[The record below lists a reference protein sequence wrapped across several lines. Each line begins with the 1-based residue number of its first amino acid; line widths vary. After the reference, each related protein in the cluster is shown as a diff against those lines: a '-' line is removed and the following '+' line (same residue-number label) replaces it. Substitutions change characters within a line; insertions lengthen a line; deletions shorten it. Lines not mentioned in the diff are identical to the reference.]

1 MEGMSAILDREFYN
15 NVCDFTNIKKIV
27 LPSTIESIGDYAFAR
42 LESLETI
49 VCKAKTPPQINL
61 SFLDIG
67 TKKVFSTGDKI
78 QLTPVRDGVL
88 LSSLTS
94 GDVATFDEIKS
105 FWEEDH
111 IVN

>member
-1 MEGMSAILDREFYN
+1 MN
-15 NVCDFTNIKKIV
+15 NIKKIV

-67 TKKVFSTGDKI
+67 TKKVFVPSDSVEDYKVSWNSSFY
-78 QLTPVRDGVL
+78 QL
-88 LSSLTS
+88 
-94 GDVATFDEIKS
+94 EILPI
-105 FWEEDH
+105 E
-111 IVN
+111 

>member
-15 NVCDFTNIKKIV
+15 NECDFTNIKKIV

-61 SFLDIG
+61 SFWDSG
-67 TKKVFSTGDKI
+67 TKKVFVPSDSVEDYKVSWNSSFY
-78 QLTPVRDGVL
+78 QL
-88 LSSLTS
+88 
-94 GDVATFDEIKS
+94 EILPI
-105 FWEEDH
+105 E
-111 IVN
+111 